1 MEFTIKLKKYRDPA
15 KGNWTTDLTGGYEN
29 IRGKAYDFFK
39 YAEGDRVLDKNG
51 VEVEPP
57 QYTSSGY
64 WGAKGE
70 LTGLIKGFKNPVSQA
85 EVNIEK
91 IEDTIEATQEWD
103 KMTPGDQYYLYVA
116 MSVAQSLESKYKKEF
131 GIEIKLDVIKVP
143 VKPKDPA
150 PKDPPKEIPSTPGK
164 ADASAKYVSAQNS
177 ADGTPTKI
185 TYDIIKDGAA
195 IARIEASPIFKYDK
209 DTKKITIVAKEVF
222 YEADALEG
230 QLWTWNMK
238 YGKSEFVSM
247 DSVLI
252 LQGYPPEA
260 VPANT
265 TADPAGATPQSG
277 QTYGE
282 MTFDVRE
289 ENTFFNQKMGKLY
302 LIGTGKIPKEKL
314 DAPGTDDYEDDE
326 YVEEDSDVTAE
337 LAEDF
342 ITGLQYVDSTDP
354 ELEKG
359 VKVGDGPA
367 PDTKTNMTPGGG
379 TPTET
384 LRPTKAG
391 HLQGPDFTQT
401 IRYKK
406 SWNVRVPTEYK
417 LTGFIYGKPSITEEG
432 YKKRVKAAEGGIA
445 NGKKDGMY
453 KKHKDKTVVAISKKD
468 YQYASKPHII
478 KLCTN
483 AAGKRLH
490 DIHTNKG
497 ITYLVFK
504 NAFGVKTDEEGEVEF
519 QKKFLRMSDEDWWKV
534 NKERFLDPCRVDEIK
549 SKITAYTFAN
559 MTWGAGL
566 GGSLPLLS
574 KTLNLLS
581 GTNNFKSTS
590 KVTDAYI
597 DYMNKL
603 YDEGKE
609 DILISALYDVRF
621 QFFLNISQPGVD
633 NAEYRTGWLNG
644 MNKWI
649 QDFHDQS

>member
-29 IRGKAYDFFK
+29 IRGKVYDFFK

-91 IEDTIEATQEWD
+91 IEDSLEATQEWD

-131 GIEIKLDVIKVP
+131 GIEVKLDVIKVP

-164 ADASAKYVSAQNS
+164 ADAGAKYVSAQNS

-185 TYDIIKDGAA
+185 TYDMIKDGAA

-260 VPANT
+260 VPASPT
-265 TADPAGATPQSG
+265 DPAGATPQSG

-337 LAEDF
+337 LTEDF

-354 ELEKG
+354 ELEKS

-401 IRYKK
+401 VRYNK

-468 YQYASKPHII
+468 YQYAEKPHII

-597 DYMNKL
+597 NYMNKL

>member
-29 IRGKAYDFFK
+29 IRGKVYDFFK

-91 IEDTIEATQEWD
+91 IEDSLEATQEWD

-131 GIEIKLDVIKVP
+131 GIEVKLDVIKVP
-143 VKPKDPA
+143 VKPKDPE

-164 ADASAKYVSAQNS
+164 ADAGAKYVSAQNS
-177 ADGTPTKI
+177 PDGTPTKI
-185 TYDIIKDGAA
+185 TYDMIKDGAA

-265 TADPAGATPQSG
+265 NADPAGATPQSG

-337 LAEDF
+337 LTEDF

-354 ELEKG
+354 ELEKS

-401 IRYKK
+401 VRYNK

-468 YQYASKPHII
+468 YQYAEKPHII

-597 DYMNKL
+597 NYMNKL